1 MACVMGSIN
10 RPEDAQKS
18 ASADTVAPSSTR
30 SGTAEDARHL
40 SVSSRQRIRSQMESD
55 IEAFLARGGKIEHLD
70 ITMSAEKLNH

>member
-10 RPEDAQKS
+10 RPEDAKPS
-18 ASADTVAPSSTR
+18 ASAETVAPKGASA
-30 SGTAEDARHL
+30 AEDASHM